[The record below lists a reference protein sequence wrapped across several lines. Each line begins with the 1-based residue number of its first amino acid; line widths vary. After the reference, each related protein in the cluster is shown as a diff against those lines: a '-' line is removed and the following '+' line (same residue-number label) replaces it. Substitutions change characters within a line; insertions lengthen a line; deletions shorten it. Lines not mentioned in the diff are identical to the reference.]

1 LACLS
6 TKDRGN
12 QKTHNKP
19 ALLTYYNWLISVVAM
34 MIMKRKMRVTIP
46 TLMNVF
52 SNESNVFS
60 GVMAKSI
67 EIACNEFEKKLN
79 VKWEN
84 YIVTIG
90 EVDVCH
96 IINFSPKAVSPGF
109 RGASDG
115 VPGFEIKIKK
125 SNYEIIESQFVR

>member
-1 LACLS
+1 M
-6 TKDRGN
+6 KMY
-12 QKTHNKP
+12 KK
-19 ALLTYYNWLISVVAM
+19 LLVQLLIL
-34 MIMKRKMRVTIP
+34 TIGGIH
-46 TLMNVF
+46 MNVY
-52 SNESNVFS
+52 SNESNVLS

-84 YIVTIG
+84 YIVTIS
-90 EVDVCH
+90 EVDVYH
-96 IINFSPKAVSPGF
+96 IVNFSPKVVSPGL
-109 RGASDG
+109 RGSPDG